1 MKTGEIV
8 MIVILSI
15 LALTSWVIA
24 YFQHKQRG
32 FLFNNAYLYASKEE
46 RRRMNKTPYYK
57 QSKVVFIL
65 VGFTFLTVA
74 LQIALHWSDLFGI
87 TLILTITMLVYA
99 IVSSVKI
106 YRNSRH

>member
-74 LQIALHWSDLFGI
+74 LQIALVRSFWDYSDSDNY
-87 TLILTITMLVYA
+87 YA
-99 IVSSVKI
+99 CLC
-106 YRNSRH
+106 HCFLG